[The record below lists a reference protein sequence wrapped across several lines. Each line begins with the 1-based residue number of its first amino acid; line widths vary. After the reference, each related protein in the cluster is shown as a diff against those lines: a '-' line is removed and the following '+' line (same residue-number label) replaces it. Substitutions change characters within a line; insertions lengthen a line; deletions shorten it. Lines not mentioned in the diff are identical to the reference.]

1 MDFEETYLNEYQI
14 DNEFLVPH
22 GYLSDEEDDDPETV
36 KQKQKLAAKE
46 FEKDQKKKTK
56 ELNPRMWG
64 TYWHGHGEDSS
75 YSRKLDIIVQEF
87 RGIVCGN
94 NNLINNREMEGKY
107 KMQLFLP

>member
-46 FEKDQKKKTK
+46 FEKDQGR
-56 ELNPRMWG
+56 PR
-64 TYWHGHGEDSS
+64 
-75 YSRKLDIIVQEF
+75 
-87 RGIVCGN
+87 N
-94 NNLINNREMEGKY
+94 
-107 KMQLFLP
+107 